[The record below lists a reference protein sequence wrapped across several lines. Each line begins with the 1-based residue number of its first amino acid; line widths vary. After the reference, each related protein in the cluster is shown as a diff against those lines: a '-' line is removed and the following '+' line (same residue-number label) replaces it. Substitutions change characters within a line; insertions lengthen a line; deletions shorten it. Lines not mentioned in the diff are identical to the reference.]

1 MNSPKRPIITCASS
15 ERLTPSHACQS
26 PETAFFRGPCRP
38 SPLQQQRQQ
47 HQNILFPLLRFT
59 RVHQPA
65 GSYRADLC
73 GPINLHVGNILFYMI
88 KMRKDRTKRKNT
100 MHERF
105 TKYKVFRKKTGISSF
120 CCASSRE
127 SGHFL
132 LSSVSPNGFTMTVT
146 Q

>member
-105 TKYKVFRKKTGISSF
+105 TKYKVFRKKLVSVHSLAPLLTNLAIF
-120 CCASSRE
+120 YSRP
-127 SGHFL
+127 FRPTDL
-132 LSSVSPNGFTMTVT
+132 PW